1 VAAVAKSLFWKTVHV
16 LLVEY
21 ALELGC
27 FKRYIARN
35 HKVLN
40 GYSYQV
46 FSQIAAQ
53 SDPI

>member
-1 VAAVAKSLFWKTVHV
+1 MVEAYYDRLSVALKYENTSGKD
-16 LLVEY
+16 Y
-21 ALELGC
+21 RS

-35 HKVLN
+35 PRVLN